1 VTPSHSDPTL
11 TPHFREFLP
20 EWVAR
25 QSWYAGPQAAA
36 LRPIG
41 YIRLQD
47 PAGLTGLETHLMTE
61 GANVYQVPLAYRGAP
76 EPTANLI
83 TEAEH
88 SDLGPRWIY
97 DGVTDTVWIDTV
109 LRMVLANGA
118 SEPEPDRQPAPADA
132 RGRLLTSARPEI
144 ADLALRVRRILA
156 AGRPTDAAG
165 AIGVVTGTWYP
176 DGPAAPPTRGW
187 LATVHPR

>member
-1 VTPSHSDPTL
+1 VTPSRSDPTL

-20 EWVAR
+20 AWVAR
-25 QSWYAGPQAAA
+25 QSWYAGPQAPS

-47 PAGLTGLETHLMTE
+47 PGGSAGLETHLLADGT
-61 GANVYQVPLAYRGAP
+61 NVYQVPLTYRGAP
-76 EPTANLI
+76 EPAADLI
-83 TEAEH
+83 AEAEH
-88 SDLGPRWIY
+88 SDLGRRWIY
-97 DGVTDTVWIDTV
+97 DGATDPVWIDTV

-118 SEPEPDRQPAPADA
+118 SEPEPDRRPAPADA
-132 RGRLLTSARPEI
+132 RGRLLTPARPDI
-144 ADLALRVRRILA
+144 ADLAVRVRRILVS
-156 AGRPTDAAG
+156 GRPTDAAG

-176 DGPAAPPTRGW
+176 DGPDTPPTRGW